1 MYTYILTNLRKLFAR
16 SLAFRREVKIL
27 KAFCVIFPT
36 WWVIERTVGVLGEQK
51 KFKEL
56 LVGRR
61 ENKIVWEKEAT
72 NYTLVTSTL
81 SP

>member
-1 MYTYILTNLRKLFAR
+1 M
-16 SLAFRREVKIL
+16 S
-27 KAFCVIFPT
+27 
-36 WWVIERTVGVLGEQK
+36 WVIERIVGVLGEQK

-61 ENKIVWEKEAT
+61 ENRIVWEKEAT
-72 NYTLVTSTL
+72 NHILVTSTL